1 MGYIFPLE
9 NLVENG
15 IASLNKELINT
26 TNNLLIIGRGEVV
39 KSLSLFYIIF
49 IGLNKT
55 FYYFR
60 IHHLKTDT
68 FMNKI
73 F

>member
-26 TNNLLIIGRGEVV
+26 TINLLIIG
-39 KSLSLFYIIF
+39 LSVYF
-49 IGLNKT
+49 I
-55 FYYFR
+55 
-60 IHHLKTDT
+60 
-68 FMNKI
+68 
-73 F
+73 